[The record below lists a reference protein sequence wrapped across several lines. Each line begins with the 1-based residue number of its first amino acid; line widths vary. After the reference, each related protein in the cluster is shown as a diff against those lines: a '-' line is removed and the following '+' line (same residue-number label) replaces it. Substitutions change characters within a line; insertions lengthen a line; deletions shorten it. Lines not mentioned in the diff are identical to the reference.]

1 MRLLLD
7 ECVDERFRHVFDGH
21 DCETARYARMAG
33 LKNGALLAAAESA
46 GFDVLIT
53 ADQHIPDQQ
62 SFQGRKLA
70 LLVLVA
76 RRRLR
81 SRFLCVA
88 SGWTG

>member
-1 MRLLLD
+1 
-7 ECVDERFRHVFDGH
+7 
-21 DCETARYARMAG
+21 MAG

-53 ADQHIPDQQ
+53 ANQHIPDQQ

-70 LLVLVA
+70 LLVLVG

-81 SRFLCVA
+81 WRSMRLIGMDWVIRA
-88 SGWTG
+88 RPSLY

>member
-1 MRLLLD
+1 
-7 ECVDERFRHVFDGH
+7 
-21 DCETARYARMAG
+21 MAG
-33 LKNGALLAAAESA
+33 LKNGSLLAAAESA

-62 SFQGRKLA
+62 RFQGRKLA

-81 SRFLCVA
+81 WRSMRLIGMDWVIRA
-88 SGWTG
+88 RPSLY